1 MKDRQTDRLAKNL
14 HESGEYAADISEDR
28 EHEGDADDAK
38 EKAEDAT
45 SHSFGRH
52 VAVTNRCDDR
62 EGEETSL
69 R

>member
-14 HESGEYAADISEDR
+14 HDPGKKAADISKDR

>member
-1 MKDRQTDRLAKNL
+1 MEEDLKQPGHDATDI
-14 HESGEYAADISEDR
+14 GEDT
-28 EHEGDADDAK
+28 EHEGNADDAK
-38 EKAEDAT
+38 EEAEDAT